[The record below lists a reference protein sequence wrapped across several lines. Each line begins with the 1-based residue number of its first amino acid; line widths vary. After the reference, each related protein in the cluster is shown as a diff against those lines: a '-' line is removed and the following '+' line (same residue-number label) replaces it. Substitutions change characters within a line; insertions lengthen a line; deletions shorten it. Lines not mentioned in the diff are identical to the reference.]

1 MASNL
6 KRSSAKVQAVLNEF
20 GYELNVMEFSDSTRT
35 SQEAANAVGCEV
47 GQIAK
52 SLIFKGKIS
61 QKPILIIASGANRVN
76 EKLLKE
82 YIGEKLEKA
91 DADFVLEHTGFAI
104 GGVPPVGHIKPITTY
119 IDEDLMQYEEIWAAA
134 GTPNSV
140 FKLSPKILVEITKGS
155 VINIK

>member
-20 GYELNVMEFSDSTRT
+20 GYELNVLEFSHSTRT

-52 SLIFKGKIS
+52 SLIFKGKES
-61 QKPILIIASGANRVN
+61 ERPILIIASGANRVN
-76 EKLLKE
+76 EKAVEK
-82 YIGEKLEKA
+82 YIGEKLGKA
-91 DADFVLEHTGFAI
+91 DADFVLEHTGFVI
-104 GGVPPVGHIKPITTY
+104 GGVPPVGHIRPITTY